1 MVLNFSREI
10 HKDVVVEFIEL
21 SRATVKESQE
31 FKNILLNDIENN
43 YLKFVIDFE
52 GCEFIDSTFLSTLV
66 TTLKLLIKKGGNLKL
81 SSISSEVQSLL
92 ELTGTHRVF
101 EIYRSKEEAIQSFK
115 EWKLNIS
122 FP

>member
-115 EWKLNIS
+115 E
-122 FP
+122 